1 MRYGVSSLY
10 ICEALREV
18 KAAKHIIMDP
28 YQNSD
33 WEGIGLVNLR
43 ETGYSDLVDFHEV
56 LSFQYL
62 SCLTEEGVT
71 IDLTSSMRT
80 TYSMMLSLIFSSSTS
95 F

>member
-1 MRYGVSSLY
+1 MGSPVFTSVKRF
-10 ICEALREV
+10 EKF
-18 KAAKHIIMDP
+18 KAAKLIIMDL

-33 WEGIGLVNLR
+33 WEGIELVNLR

-56 LSFQYL
+56 LFYQYL

-71 IDLTSSMRT
+71 IDLPSSMRT
-80 TYSMMLSLIFSSSTS
+80 TYSMMHSLIFYSSTS